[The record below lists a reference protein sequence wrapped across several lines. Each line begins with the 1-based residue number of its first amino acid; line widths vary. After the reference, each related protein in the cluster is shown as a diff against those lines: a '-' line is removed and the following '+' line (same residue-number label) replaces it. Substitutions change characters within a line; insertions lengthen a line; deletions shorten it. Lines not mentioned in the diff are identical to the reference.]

1 MKNDLY
7 DSSND
12 MLNTTND
19 IKNDTSEKEQKRL
32 SELSKSKHEAK
43 LTPTVMSYVST
54 IYELVEK
61 EGVARISDIARAKKV
76 SYASATNAV
85 KKLVELELVS
95 HKKYGFVKIM
105 PRGLKLAQMLK
116 SGESRIKYF
125 FMYVVGIP
133 EKKAEQIASLMVYDL
148 DPETR
153 RKLRKFYSIL
163 IDFNV
168 NKAQEL
174 EDFIKKQRMDMEI
187 PEEVIKLKE
196 KIKEDEAY
204 E

>member
-1 MKNDLY
+1 MKN
-7 DSSND
+7 
-12 MLNTTND
+12 
-19 IKNDTSEKEQKRL
+19 EV
-32 SELSKSKHEAK
+32 KHETK

-54 IYELVEK
+54 IYSLVEK
-61 EGVARISDIARAKKV
+61 EGVARISDIARSKNV

-85 KKLVELELVS
+85 KKLVELGLVD
-95 HKKYGFVKIM
+95 HKRYGFVKLTT
-105 PRGLKLAQMLK
+105 RGLRIAQMLK

-125 FMYVVGIP
+125 FIYVVGIP

-148 DPETR
+148 DADTR

-168 NKAQEL
+168 DKAKEL
-174 EDFIKKQRMDMEI
+174 EQFIREQRMNIEL
-187 PEEVIKLKE
+187 PEEAFRLKE
-196 KIKEDEAY
+196 KIKEDEDY

>member
-1 MKNDLY
+1 MRDTLDDMKNDSVSK
-7 DSSND
+7 D
-12 MLNTTND
+12 TKETNQKE
-19 IKNDTSEKEQKRL
+19 KNETKYEV
-32 SELSKSKHEAK
+32 K
-43 LTPTVMSYVST
+43 LTPTIMSYIST
-54 IYELVEK
+54 IYDLIEK
-61 EGVARISDIARAKKV
+61 EGVARVSDIARARNV

-85 KKLVELELVS
+85 KKLAELELVN
-95 HKKYGFVKIM
+95 HKKYGFIRLTH
-105 PRGLKLAQMLK
+105 RGLKLAQMLK

-125 FMYVVGIP
+125 FMYVVGLP

-168 NKAQEL
+168 SKAQEL
-174 EDFIKKQRMDMEI
+174 EEFIKKQRMNVEI
-187 PEEVIKLKE
+187 PDEVLKLKE